1 MTFEGPTELSIRHQ
15 SALCCT
21 LCARRFGK
29 SYNRSLTTF
38 PYYRALI
45 YVGGPGSGKGTQCE
59 KIVAKYGFNHLSS
72 GDLLRDEVQSG
83 SPRGKELQAIMEK
96 GELVSLEIVLA
107 LIKDAMLKLIDKSP
121 YFLIDGYPRELEQ
134 GTRFE
139 KDVAQCFAV
148 LYFEVSEEVMK
159 QRLLKRGETS
169 GRADDNE
176 ATIVQRL
183 KTFEEKTE
191 PVIKHYTQK
200 GKVIKVSSS
209 PPFSPSFIPIG
220 QVVCLG
226 SKA

>member
-1 MTFEGPTELSIRHQ
+1 MVDEKL
-15 SALCCT
+15 
-21 LCARRFGK
+21 K
-29 SYNRSLTTF
+29 
-38 PYYRALI
+38 RAKVIFVL
-45 YVGGPGSGKGTQCE
+45 GGPGSGKGTQCE

-200 GKVIKVSSS
+200 GKVIKIDASHTIDEV
-209 PPFSPSFIPIG
+209 FA
-220 QVVCLG
+220 VVVQEFEKKG
-226 SKA
+226 IK

>member
-1 MTFEGPTELSIRHQ
+1 MVDEKLKGAKVIFVL
-15 SALCCT
+15 
-21 LCARRFGK
+21 
-29 SYNRSLTTF
+29 
-38 PYYRALI
+38 
-45 YVGGPGSGKGTQCE
+45 GGPGSGKGTQCE

-96 GELVSLEIVLA
+96 GELVSLEVVLA

-139 KDVAQCFAV
+139 KEVAQCFAV

-200 GKVIKVSSS
+200 GKVIKIDASKTIDEV
-209 PPFSPSFIPIG
+209 FA
-220 QVVCLG
+220 VVVQEFAKKG
-226 SKA
+226 IK

>member
-1 MTFEGPTELSIRHQ
+1 MVDEKLKGAKVIFVL
-15 SALCCT
+15 
-21 LCARRFGK
+21 
-29 SYNRSLTTF
+29 
-38 PYYRALI
+38 
-45 YVGGPGSGKGTQCE
+45 GGPGSGKGVQCE
-59 KIVAKYGFNHLSS
+59 KIVAKYGFNHISS

-139 KDVAQCFAV
+139 KEVAQCFAV
-148 LYFEVSEEVMK
+148 LHLKVSEEVMK

-183 KTFEEKTE
+183 KIFEEKTA

-200 GKVIKVSSS
+200 GKVIKIDASKTIDEVRESSN
-209 PPFSPSFIPIG
+209 
-220 QVVCLG
+220 LLH
-226 SKA
+226 

>member
-1 MTFEGPTELSIRHQ
+1 MFKLLYS
-15 SALCCT
+15 S
-21 LCARRFGK
+21 
-29 SYNRSLTTF
+29 
-38 PYYRALI
+38 
-45 YVGGPGSGKGTQCE
+45 GPGSGKGTQCE

-72 GDLLRDEVQSG
+72 GDLLRAEVQSG

-139 KDVAQCFAV
+139 RDVAPCFAV
-148 LYFEVSEEVMK
+148 LYFEVNEEVMK

-183 KTFEEKTE
+183 KTFEEKTA

-200 GKVIKVSSS
+200 GKVIKVRTIDEV
-209 PPFSPSFIPIG
+209 FA
-220 QVVCLG
+220 VVVQEFEKKG
-226 SKA
+226 IK

>member
-1 MTFEGPTELSIRHQ
+1 MVDEKLKGAKVIFVL
-15 SALCCT
+15 
-21 LCARRFGK
+21 
-29 SYNRSLTTF
+29 
-38 PYYRALI
+38 
-45 YVGGPGSGKGTQCE
+45 GGPGSGKGAQCK

-96 GELVSLEIVLA
+96 GELVSLEVVLA
-107 LIKDAMLKLIDKSP
+107 LIKDAMLKLINKSP

-139 KDVAQCFAV
+139 KEVAQCFAA

-200 GKVIKVSSS
+200 GIVIKIDASKTIDEV
-209 PPFSPSFIPIG
+209 FA
-220 QVVCLG
+220 VVVQEFAKKG
-226 SKA
+226 IK

>member
-1 MTFEGPTELSIRHQ
+1 MVDEKLKGAKVIFVL
-15 SALCCT
+15 
-21 LCARRFGK
+21 
-29 SYNRSLTTF
+29 
-38 PYYRALI
+38 
-45 YVGGPGSGKGTQCE
+45 GGPGSGKGTQCE

-96 GELVSLEIVLA
+96 GELVSLEVVLA

-134 GTRFE
+134 GTL
-139 KDVAQCFAV
+139 

-200 GKVIKVSSS
+200 GKVIKIDASKTIDEV
-209 PPFSPSFIPIG
+209 FA
-220 QVVCLG
+220 VVVQEFAKKG
-226 SKA
+226 IK